1 MPTVSLWKHG
11 GVTYPVTEST
21 TNTLLRDADP
31 ALHFAAELFTS
42 ALNTY
47 VGPRLLA
54 QAALEDINFPSAVEK
69 VLHFEPTPFLLSDQM
84 VFPLFCL
91 YRTEEA
97 WIEMNAA
104 ALRSASVWEWAYVL
118 PPFTP
123 RQIEQLSA
131 ILRSVAVVVST
142 VANQS
147 CDPGYADGAT
157 LRDLSGIQKMQAQSV
172 KYGGFE
178 AVDGQLDKWWRAVT
192 GRLLV
197 MERDELAEG
206 ALKAYEGVSVDI
218 DSVTHEGSAEED
230 IVQLDI
236 GAAPVIEDVQPKAGT
251 KQGGTLVEITGKN
264 FRLGTTP
271 LVMFGGA
278 YASSVRVTHPRRI
291 TCLTPEYSAAQP
303 SLAVDV
309 RVIAADGQASA
320 AFEDAFTFTAP

>member
-11 GVTYPVTEST
+11 GVTYPVTDST

-31 ALHFAAELFTS
+31 AIHYACELFAS

-91 YRTEEA
+91 YRSEET
-97 WIEMNAA
+97 WVELNAA

-123 RQIEQLSA
+123 RQIEQLSP
-131 ILRSVAVVVST
+131 ILRSVGVVIST

-147 CDPGYADGAT
+147 CDPAYENGKT
-157 LRDLSGIQKMQAQSV
+157 LRELSGIQKMQAQSV

-197 MERDELAEG
+197 MERDELADG
-206 ALKAYEGVSVDI
+206 ALKAYEGATVNI
-218 DSVTHEGSAEED
+218 DSVTHDGSVEAD
-230 IVQLDI
+230 VVQLDI
-236 GAAPVIEDVQPKAGT
+236 SAPPIVDDVQPKVGT
-251 KQGGTLVEITGKN
+251 KQGGTPIEIFGRN

-278 YASSVRVTHPRRI
+278 YASSVQVTHPRRI

-303 SLAVDV
+303 ALSVDV

-320 AFEDAFTFTAP
+320 AAEDAFTFTAP